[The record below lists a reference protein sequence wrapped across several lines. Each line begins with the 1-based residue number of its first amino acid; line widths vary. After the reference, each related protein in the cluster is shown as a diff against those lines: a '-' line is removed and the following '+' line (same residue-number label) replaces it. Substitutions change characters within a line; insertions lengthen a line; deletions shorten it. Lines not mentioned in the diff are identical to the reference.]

1 MFCVTRQI
9 PMTWQR
15 ALSVWAEQVWRYLCG
30 GEQLPSWE
38 LSPQFPPKIFCVC
51 VHAGLLILDNISH
64 RSEFADISLVW
75 LDSCNSSSQRRTL
88 ALLVKDSQWE
98 YQHGFLFILQ
108 HPLLMDI
115 LMFNSDL
122 CYQHHLSQDWVTV
135 WDTMVE
141 AIHLIVNCCRL
152 TLFEGNI
159 CSSALKTTFHF
170 TLYPLIAHMMAPINL
185 YVQSFALNIELG
197 FSSGWS
203 CRLDWDALGGK
214 GGWVAGCPHH
224 HCANHWKGRMGARRS
239 TSRPQ
244 FASTSTL

>member
-1 MFCVTRQI
+1 MGVL
-9 PMTWQR
+9 TWFP
-15 ALSVWAEQVWRYLCG
+15 LY
-30 GEQLPSWE
+30 PS
-38 LSPQFPPKIFCVC
+38 
-51 VHAGLLILDNISH
+51 A
-64 RSEFADISLVW
+64 SLV
-75 LDSCNSSSQRRTL
+75 DGHTDVQFRS
-88 ALLVKDSQWE
+88 LLPAPSV
-98 YQHGFLFILQ
+98 
-108 HPLLMDI
+108 
-115 LMFNSDL
+115 
-122 CYQHHLSQDWVTV
+122 QDWVTV

-152 TLFEGNI
+152 TLFEGII

-224 HCANHWKGRMGARRS
+224 HCANHWKGRMGAAAQPRDPNS
-239 TSRPQ
+239 PAPAPCRPPNIRIGR
-244 FASTSTL
+244 FPDESW